1 MLVSCGAEWRSCHV
15 GFTVRAMSST
25 IQESTSRESGI
36 RIGLAILGLA
46 TLLTSITMIVDP
58 AGFIGEV
65 GGFGAVNEHLVRDLA
80 IWTVVYG
87 AALLVAVWRPAW
99 RVPVLAIGVAQG
111 VLHVINHISDADLAE
126 PAWKGTANTIAFAGL
141 VLVTAVLLVAA
152 IRERSD

>member
-1 MLVSCGAEWRSCHV
+1 MGVGQQACRV

-25 IQESTSRESGI
+25 SHRGTGRESGI

-46 TLLTSITMIVDP
+46 TILTSITMIVDP
-58 AGFIGEV
+58 SGFIGEV

-87 AALLVAVWRPAW
+87 AALLVAVWRPGW

-111 VLHVINHISDADLAE
+111 VLHVINHISDADLAD
-126 PAWKGTANTIAFAGL
+126 PAWKGTANTLAFAGL

-152 IRERSD
+152 IRERSN

>member
-1 MLVSCGAEWRSCHV
+1 
-15 GFTVRAMSST
+15 MSST
-25 IQESTSRESGI
+25 SHRGTGRESGI

-46 TLLTSITMIVDP
+46 TILTAITMVVDP

-80 IWTVVYG
+80 TWTLVYG
-87 AALLVAVWRPAW
+87 AALLVAVWLPGW

-111 VLHVINHISDADLAE
+111 VLHVINHLSDADLAD
-126 PAWKGTANTIAFAGL
+126 PAWKGTANTLAFAGL

-152 IRERSD
+152 IRERSN